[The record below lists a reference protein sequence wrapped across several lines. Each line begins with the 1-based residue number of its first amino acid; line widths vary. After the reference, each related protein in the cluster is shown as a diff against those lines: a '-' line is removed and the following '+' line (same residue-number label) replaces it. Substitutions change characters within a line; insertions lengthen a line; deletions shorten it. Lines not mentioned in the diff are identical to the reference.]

1 MQNDYYIFQNGEI
14 KRKDNTITIITEDNI
29 KKDIP
34 IEVISNLYIF
44 GEETLTTKFL
54 NHAASYNIAIHF
66 FNYYGFYSGSFLPR
80 TKNLSGYTLIRQA
93 EHFIYPDCRLKLAK
107 EFIEAGSFN
116 IYRNLRY
123 YRERSIDLDEEI
135 SKIKFLRTK
144 INTVDSV
151 EELMGIEG
159 NIRKYYYSTWNKII
173 KQDINFEKRVK
184 RPPYNMINSLI
195 SFINTLVYTSVL
207 SEIYKTQLNP
217 TISYLHVP
225 GEKRYSL
232 PLDIA
237 EIFKPLIADRMI
249 FKLLNKNIITESD
262 FEEESNFLY
271 IKDNARLKIVKEYDE
286 RLKKTIKH
294 KELNKNVS
302 YRYLMR
308 LEAYKL
314 IKHFTGEKEYKGFKI
329 WW

>member
-1 MQNDYYIFQNGEI
+1 MQSDYYIFQNGEI
-14 KRKDNTITIITEDNI
+14 KRKDNTITIITEENV

-34 IEVISNLYIF
+34 IEVVSNLYIF
-44 GEETLTTKFL
+44 GEETLNTKFL
-54 NHAASYNIAIHF
+54 TYVSNYNIAIHF
-66 FNYYGFYSGSFLPR
+66 FNYYGFYSGSFIPR
-80 TKNLSGYTLIRQA
+80 NKNVSGYTLVRQV
-93 EHFIYPDCRLKLAK
+93 EHFINPDCRLKLAQ
-107 EFIEAGSFN
+107 EFIEAGTYN

-123 YRERSIDLDEEI
+123 YRQRGIDLDDEI
-135 SKIKFLRTK
+135 SEIKFLRAK
-144 INTVDSV
+144 IGGVKTV
-151 EELMGIEG
+151 EELMGVEG
-159 NIRKYYYSTWNKII
+159 NIRKNYYESWNKIV
-173 KQDINFEKRVK
+173 KQEINFEKRVK
-184 RPPYNMINSLI
+184 RPPDNMINSLI
-195 SFINTLVYTSVL
+195 SFINTLIYTSVL

-217 TISYLHVP
+217 TVSYLHVP

-232 PLDIA
+232 SLDIS

-249 FKLLNKNIITESD
+249 FYLLNKNIITESD
-262 FEEESNFLY
+262 FAEESNFLY
-271 IKDNARLKIVKEYDE
+271 LKENARLKIVKEYDE

-294 KELNKNVS
+294 KDLNKSVS